1 MLDWR
6 VFRVP
11 GFVFSLAFLTLGFLS
26 SAPRQAI
33 AASGASS
40 APRAQATTDSA
51 AFFPLSQVHAG
62 LKGVGKTI
70 LQGDQITEFQV
81 EVLGVLRGALA
92 PKHDAILVKLSGGG
106 IERTNIVSGMS
117 GSPVYVD
124 GKLMGA
130 VAISFPFAK
139 EPYGLVTPIEDML
152 AVTPSAAEPSRGD
165 VSHTESAISANSAK
179 AASGAETTTGLVG
192 VGFNPGSRSLPYG
205 EFVRVAGSPVGDV
218 RFIPGD
224 SLPWLSNDG
233 EEAGAASERLSD
245 QPPAAAELLSSLR
258 LPLRFSGFDNSV
270 VHQYAS
276 DFRALG
282 LEPVEGG
289 GLTGFDDGSQ
299 VSGEAKAPAQVN
311 AAEQAQPGQM
321 VSLEFVRGDFN
332 LAADCTVTLRQGDR
346 LYACGHPVFQT
357 GQTDIPFAPSRVLAT
372 VPALTVSFKVDDA
385 GLPIGSIHQDRFGA
399 IYGVVGDHAHTIP
412 VSIEVNSTLHRSEPY
427 HFEVAEAPLLSPL
440 LMQVALASAI
450 SATERS
456 LGPATLS
463 LKGKIRLSSGDAVD
477 LDDVL
482 ASDSGAANAAGVVV
496 AMPLNY
502 LLSSDF
508 PGVRVDGIDLDVSV
522 QDQDRTANLNE
533 AWASKS
539 EVQPGETIDV
549 MAVVTT
555 PSGEALPQKIAVRI
569 PENVSSKVLQL
580 VVGSG
585 SAINALEG
593 RLTPLAS
600 QPRDVHQMVRA
611 LNQMRRNNRLYAL
624 LLTPEGSFRL
634 AGDEFPSPPP
644 SLLQTFLSDP
654 AAAGRVTLSA
664 TSVIADFETA
674 PTPYTIA
681 GQQTLLL
688 KVNRVGE

>member
-1 MLDWR
+1 MRASRASGVSGL
-6 VFRVP
+6 
-11 GFVFSLAFLTLGFLS
+11 VFSFALLALWLVI
-26 SAPRQAI
+26 SATWPAFAAP
-33 AASGASS
+33 AASGAAKPQAAADSS
-40 APRAQATTDSA
+40 G
-51 AFFPLSQVHAG
+51 FFPLSQVHVG
-62 LKGVGKTI
+62 LRGVGKTI

-81 EVLGVLRGALA
+81 EVLGVLRGVLA

-106 IERTNIVSGMS
+106 IERTNIVAGMS
-117 GSPVYVD
+117 GSPVYID

-130 VAISFPFAK
+130 VAVSFPFAK

-152 AVTPSAAEPSRGD
+152 AVTPSPGSEGQAGSTASADAEAPNGL
-165 VSHTESAISANSAK
+165 
-179 AASGAETTTGLVG
+179 TGSNRS
-192 VGFNPGSRSLPYG
+192 GFNQAAAAVPSGG
-205 EFVRVAGSPVGDV
+205 FVRVAGGPPGDL

-224 SLPWLSNDG
+224 SLPWLRESGRGIGAPG
-233 EEAGAASERLSD
+233 EDASDVPPGAAEM
-245 QPPAAAELLSSLR
+245 LSSLR
-258 LPLRFSGFDNSV
+258 LPLRFSGFDGSV
-270 VHQYAS
+270 IRQYAS
-276 DFRALG
+276 SFRALG

-289 GLTGFDDGSQ
+289 GLTGFDGASQ
-299 VSGEAKAPAQVN
+299 VSGEAKSPARVN
-311 AAEQAQPGQM
+311 TTEEAQPGQM

-399 IYGVVGDHAHTIP
+399 IYGVVGDQAHTIP
-412 VSIEVNSTLHRSEPY
+412 VSIRVNSTLHRSDSY
-427 HFEVAEAPLLSPL
+427 RFEVAEAPLLSPL
-440 LMQVALASAI
+440 LVQVALASAI
-450 SATERS
+450 GATERA
-456 LGPATLS
+456 LGPSTLS
-463 LKGKIRLSSGDAVD
+463 VKGKIRLSSGDEVNVE
-477 LDDVL
+477 DVL
-482 ASDSGAANAAGVVV
+482 ASDSGAANAAGVAV

-502 LLSSDF
+502 LLSSNF
-508 PGVRVDGIDLDVSV
+508 PGVRVDGIDLDVGV

-539 EVQPGETIDV
+539 EVKPGETIDV
-549 MAVVTT
+549 MAVVMT

-569 PENVSSKVLQL
+569 PDNVSSKVLQL
-580 VVGSG
+580 VVASG

-600 QPRDVHQMVRA
+600 QPRDVHQMVHA
-611 LNQMRRNNRLYAL
+611 LNEMRRNNRLYAL
-624 LLTPEGSFRL
+624 LMTPQGSFRL

-644 SLLQTFLSDP
+644 SLLQTFLADP

>member
-1 MLDWR
+1 L
-6 VFRVP
+6 VF
-11 GFVFSLAFLTLGFLS
+11 GLALAALWLVILAYRPAFAGLT
-26 SAPRQAI
+26 
-33 AASGASS
+33 ASGPARPQTAPVSS
-40 APRAQATTDSA
+40 D
-51 AFFPLSQVHAG
+51 FFPLSQVHVG

-70 LQGDQITEFQV
+70 LQGDQISEFQV
-81 EVLGVLRGALA
+81 EVLGVLRGVLA

-106 IERTNIVSGMS
+106 IERTNIVAGMS

-152 AVTPSAAEPSRGD
+152 AVTPPSGSASQA
-165 VSHTESAISANSAK
+165 
-179 AASGAETTTGLVG
+179 
-192 VGFNPGSRSLPYG
+192 GSRASAGAGTRVAVGGPSSTGFDQAAGALTSG
-205 EFVRVAGSPVGDV
+205 GFVRVAGQSPADV
-218 RFIPGD
+218 RFVPGD
-224 SLPWLSNDG
+224 SLPWLPKAGVDSSAPVEGAGDVPP
-233 EEAGAASERLSD
+233 GAAEM
-245 QPPAAAELLSSLR
+245 LSSLR
-258 LPLRFSGFDNSV
+258 LPLRFSGFDGSV
-270 VHQYAS
+270 IRQYAS
-276 DFRALG
+276 SFRALG

-289 GLTGFDDGSQ
+289 GLTGFDGESP
-299 VSGEAKAPAQVN
+299 VSGEARSPASVN
-311 AAEQAQPGQM
+311 AAQEAQPGQM

-346 LYACGHPVFQT
+346 LYACGHPVFQI
-357 GQTDIPFAPSRVLAT
+357 GKTDIPFAPSRVLAT

-399 IYGVVGDHAHTIP
+399 IYGVVGDQAHTIP
-412 VSIEVNSTLHRSEPY
+412 VSIRVNSTLQRSEAY
-427 HFEVAEAPLLSPL
+427 RFEVAEAPLLSPL
-440 LMQVALASAI
+440 LVQVALASTI
-450 SATERS
+450 GATERA

-463 LKGKIRLSSGDAVD
+463 LKGKIRLSSGDAVNVE
-477 LDDVL
+477 DVL
-482 ASDSGAANAAGVVV
+482 ASDSGAANAAGVAV

-502 LLSSDF
+502 LLSSNF
-508 PGVRVDGIDLDVSV
+508 PGVRVDGIDLDVGV
-522 QDQDRTANLNE
+522 QDQDRTASLN
-533 AWASKS
+533 ATWASKS
-539 EVQPGETIDV
+539 EVKPGETIDV
-549 MAVVTT
+549 TAVVMT
-555 PSGEALPQKIAVRI
+555 PSGEALPQKMAVRI

-611 LNQMRRNNRLYAL
+611 LNEMRRNNRLYAL
-624 LLTPEGSFRL
+624 LMTPEGSFRL

-644 SLLQTFLSDP
+644 SLLQTFLADP

-674 PTPYTIA
+674 PTPYTIG

>member
-1 MLDWR
+1 MRASRASGVSGL
-6 VFRVP
+6 
-11 GFVFSLAFLTLGFLS
+11 VFSLALLALWLTIP
-26 SAPRQAI
+26 APRSAFAGL
-33 AASGASS
+33 AASGTAS
-40 APRAQATTDSA
+40 PQTVPDSSD
-51 AFFPLSQVHAG
+51 FFPLSQVHAG

-81 EVLGVLRGALA
+81 EVLGVLRGVLA

-106 IERTNIVSGMS
+106 IERTNIVAGMS

-152 AVTPSAAEPSRGD
+152 AVTPPSGSVSQASTASASAETPNDLAGQSGGGFNQGA
-165 VSHTESAISANSAK
+165 EGL
-179 AASGAETTTGLVG
+179 ASGG
-192 VGFNPGSRSLPYG
+192 
-205 EFVRVAGSPVGDV
+205 FVRVAGESPGDV

-224 SLPWLSNDG
+224 SLPWVPKPG
-233 EEAGAASERLSD
+233 EDISAPGEGASELPPGAAEM
-245 QPPAAAELLSSLR
+245 LSSLR
-258 LPLRFSGFDNSV
+258 LPLRFSGFDGSV
-270 VHQYAS
+270 IRQYAS
-276 DFRALG
+276 SFRALG

-289 GLTGFDDGSQ
+289 GLTGFGGGSQ
-299 VSGEAKAPAQVN
+299 ASGEEKPRPN
-311 AAEQAQPGQM
+311 AAQEAQPGQM

-357 GQTDIPFAPSRVLAT
+357 GKTDIPFAPSHVLAT

-399 IYGVVGDHAHTIP
+399 IYGVVGDRAHTIP
-412 VSIEVNSTLHRSEPY
+412 VSIRVNSTLQRSEAY
-427 HFEVAEAPLLSPL
+427 RFEVAEAPLLSPL
-440 LMQVALASAI
+440 LVQVALASTI
-450 SATERS
+450 GATERA
-456 LGPATLS
+456 LGPSTLS

-477 LDDVL
+477 VEDVL
-482 ASDSGAANAAGVVV
+482 ASDSGAANAAGVAV

-502 LLSSDF
+502 LLSSNF
-508 PGVRVDGIDLDVSV
+508 PDVRVDGIDLDVGV
-522 QDQDRTANLNE
+522 QDQDRTASLN
-533 AWASKS
+533 ATWASKS
-539 EVQPGETIDV
+539 EVKPGETIDV
-549 MAVVTT
+549 MAVVMT

-569 PENVSSKVLQL
+569 PDNVSSKVLQL

-611 LNQMRRNNRLYAL
+611 LNEMRRNNRLYAL
-624 LLTPEGSFRL
+624 LMTPEGSFRL

-644 SLLQTFLSDP
+644 SLLQTFLADP

-688 KVNRVGE
+688 KVNRAGE

>member
-1 MLDWR
+1 MHRWR
-6 VFRVP
+6 ASGVFSL
-11 GFVFSLAFLTLGFLS
+11 VFSLALLALVAFAPHRVFAGR
-26 SAPRQAI
+26 SASEPQA
-33 AASGASS
+33 
-40 APRAQATTDSA
+40 APDSI

-81 EVLGVLRGALA
+81 EILGVLRGVLA

-106 IERTNIVSGMS
+106 IERTNIVAGMS
-117 GSPVYVD
+117 GSPVYVG

-152 AVTPSAAEPSRGD
+152 AVTSPANDAGGAATASL
-165 VSHTESAISANSAK
+165 NSQAPLEVAGLNGSEVNQ
-179 AASGAETTTGLVG
+179 AAAA
-192 VGFNPGSRSLPYG
+192 LPFG
-205 EFVRVAGSPVGDV
+205 GFVRVASGPAGDV
-218 RFIPGD
+218 RFVPAA
-224 SLPWLSNDG
+224 SLPWIPKAG
-233 EEAGAASERLSD
+233 EDMNAAGEHVGD
-245 QPPAAAELLSSLR
+245 VPPGAAELFSSLR
-258 LPLRFSGFDNSV
+258 LPLRSSGFDGSLMS
-270 VHQYAS
+270 QYAAG
-276 DFRALG
+276 FRALG

-289 GLTGFDDGSQ
+289 GLTGFDGESQ
-299 VSGEAKAPAQVN
+299 VSGEAKAAASVN
-311 AAEQAQPGQM
+311 AAQEAQPGQM

-332 LAADCTVTLRQGDR
+332 LSADCTVTLRQGDR

-357 GQTDIPFAPSRVLAT
+357 GRTDIPFAPSHVLAT

-385 GLPIGSIHQDRFGA
+385 GLPMGSIHQDRFGA
-399 IYGVVGDHAHTIP
+399 IYGVVGDKAHTIP
-412 VSIEVNSTLHRSEPY
+412 VSVRVNSTLKRTESY
-427 HFEVAEAPLLSPL
+427 KFEVAEAPLLSPL
-440 LMQVALASAI
+440 LVQVALASTL
-450 SATERS
+450 SATERM

-463 LKGKIRLSSGDAVD
+463 LKGKITLSSGDTVD

-482 ASDSGAANAAGVVV
+482 ASDSGAANAAGIVV

-502 LLSSDF
+502 LLSSNF
-508 PGVRVDGIDLDVSV
+508 PDVRVDGIDLDVGV
-522 QDQDRTANLNE
+522 QDQDRTASLSE

-549 MAVVTT
+549 MTVVRT

-624 LLTPEGSFRL
+624 LLTPQGSFRL

-644 SLLQTFLSDP
+644 SLLQTFMADP

-674 PTPYTIA
+674 PTRYTIA

>member
-1 MLDWR
+1 MRVWR
-6 VFRVP
+6 ASGVS
-11 GFVFSLAFLTLGFLS
+11 GFVFSFSLLALCLVIP
-26 SAPRQAI
+26 APRAAFAGR
-33 AASGASS
+33 AASGAAGPQTTPDSS
-40 APRAQATTDSA
+40 G
-51 AFFPLSQVHAG
+51 FFPLSQVRVG

-81 EVLGVLRGALA
+81 EVLGVLRGVLA

-106 IERTNIVSGMS
+106 IERTNIVAGMS

-130 VAISFPFAK
+130 VAVSFPFAK

-152 AVTPSAAEPSRGD
+152 AVTPSSGSGSQAGSTASASADRPNALARPSG
-165 VSHTESAISANSAK
+165 T
-179 AASGAETTTGLVG
+179 
-192 VGFNPGSRSLPYG
+192 GFNQGTDAPPLGG
-205 EFVRVAGSPVGDV
+205 FVRMAGEAPGDV

-224 SLPWLSNDG
+224 SPPWLPKAG
-233 EEAGAASERLSD
+233 EDTSAPGEGAGDVPPGAAEM
-245 QPPAAAELLSSLR
+245 LSSLR
-258 LPLRFSGFDNSV
+258 LPLRFSGFDGNV
-270 VHQYAS
+270 IRRYAS
-276 DFRALG
+276 SFRALG

-289 GLTGFDDGSQ
+289 GLTGFDAGVDDGSQ
-299 VSGEAKAPAQVN
+299 VSGEAKSPASVN
-311 AAEQAQPGQM
+311 ATEEAQPGQM

-332 LAADCTVTLRQGDR
+332 LSADCTVTLRQGDR

-399 IYGVVGDHAHTIP
+399 IYGVVGDQAHTIP
-412 VSIEVNSTLHRSEPY
+412 VSIRVNSTLQRSEAY
-427 HFEVAEAPLLSPL
+427 RFEVAEAPLLSPL
-440 LMQVALASAI
+440 LVQVALASTI
-450 SATERS
+450 GATERA
-456 LGPATLS
+456 LGPSTLS
-463 LKGKIRLSSGDAVD
+463 LKGKIRLSSGDAVNVE
-477 LDDVL
+477 DVL
-482 ASDSGAANAAGVVV
+482 ASGSGAANAAGVAV

-502 LLSSDF
+502 LLSSNF
-508 PGVRVDGIDLDVSV
+508 PDVRVDGIDLDVGV
-522 QDQDRTANLNE
+522 QDQDRTASLN
-533 AWASKS
+533 ATWASKS
-539 EVQPGETIDV
+539 EVKPGETIDV
-549 MAVVTT
+549 MAVVMT
-555 PSGEALPQKIAVRI
+555 PSGETLPQKISVRI
-569 PENVSSKVLQL
+569 PDNVSSKVLQL

-593 RLTPLAS
+593 RLTPLTS

-611 LNQMRRNNRLYAL
+611 LNEMRRNNRLYAL
-624 LLTPEGSFRL
+624 LMTPQGSFRM

-644 SLLQTFLSDP
+644 SLLQTFLADP

>member
-1 MLDWR
+1 MRMWR
-6 VFRVP
+6 VLRIT
-11 GFVFSLAFLTLGFLS
+11 GLVFGLALLALW
-26 SAPRQAI
+26 I
-33 AASGASS
+33 ASS
-40 APRAQATTDSA
+40 APRPAFAGPGASGSPKPQAAADSA
-51 AFFPLSQVHAG
+51 SFFPLSQVHAG

-81 EVLGVLRGALA
+81 EILGVLRGVLA

-106 IERTNIVSGMS
+106 IERTNIVAGMS

-152 AVTPSAAEPSRGD
+152 AVTPADGA
-165 VSHTESAISANSAK
+165 VSHASSVSSVSAGATAGLRGIGLNQG
-179 AASGAETTTGLVG
+179 AAT
-192 VGFNPGSRSLPYG
+192 LPYG
-205 EFVRVAGSPVGDV
+205 RFIRVAGGSAGDV

-224 SLPWLSNDG
+224 SLPWLPQAGQDV
-233 EEAGAASERLSD
+233 GAAGWAASD
-245 QPPAAAELLSSLR
+245 EPPGAAELLSSLR
-258 LPLRFSGFDNSV
+258 LPLRFSGLDGNLMR
-270 VHQYAS
+270 QYAS

-289 GLTGFDDGSQ
+289 GLTGFEDDSQ
-299 VSGEAKAPAQVN
+299 VSGEAKVPARVN
-311 AAEQAQPGQM
+311 ATEEAQPGQM

-357 GQTDIPFAPSRVLAT
+357 GQTDIPFAPARVLAT

-399 IYGVVGDHAHTIP
+399 IYGVVGDQAHTIP
-412 VSIEVNSTLHRSEPY
+412 VSVTVNSTLHRTEPY
-427 HFEVAEAPLLSPL
+427 RFQVAEAPLLSPL
-440 LMQVALASAI
+440 LVQVALASAI
-450 SATERS
+450 SATERA

-463 LKGKIRLSSGDAVD
+463 LTGKIRLSSGDAVD
-477 LDDVL
+477 LEDVL

-508 PGVRVDGIDLDVSV
+508 PGVRVDGIDLAVNV
-522 QDQDRTANLNE
+522 EDQDRTANLNE

-539 EVQPGETIDV
+539 EVSPGETIDV
-549 MAVVTT
+549 MAVVRT
-555 PSGEALPQKIAVRI
+555 PSGEALSQKIPVRI
-569 PENVSSKVLQL
+569 PVNVSSKVLQL

-624 LLTPEGSFRL
+624 LLAPEGSFRL

-644 SLLQTFLSDP
+644 SLLQTFLADP
-654 AAAGRVTLSA
+654 AAAGRVSLSA

-688 KVNRVGE
+688 KVNRTGE

>member
-1 MLDWR
+1 MPVRR
-6 VFRVP
+6 VIRVSSL
-11 GFVFSLAFLTLGFLS
+11 VFSVALLALGLVA
-26 SAPRQAI
+26 SASQSAFARPAR
-33 AASGASS
+33 SGARGP
-40 APRAQATTDSA
+40 AAQAAPDSA
-51 AFFPLSQVHAG
+51 TFFPLSQVHAG

-81 EVLGVLRGALA
+81 EVLGVLRGVLS

-106 IERTNIVSGMS
+106 IERTNIVAGMS

-139 EPYGLVTPIEDML
+139 EPYGLVTPIQDML
-152 AVTPSAAEPSRGD
+152 AVAPSAPAPGTTHAESATSVNRKGAPGGD
-165 VSHTESAISANSAK
+165 VSA
-179 AASGAETTTGLVG
+179 GPMGR
-192 VGFNPGSRSLPYG
+192 GFSRGGRLLPYG
-205 EFVRVAGSPVGDV
+205 GFVRVAGGPAGDV
-218 RFIPGD
+218 RFIPGG
-224 SLPWLSNDG
+224 SLPWLP
-233 EEAGAASERLSD
+233 EAGQDISQFAGAGGD
-245 QPPAAAELLSSLR
+245 APPGAAELLSSLR
-258 LPLRFSGFDNSV
+258 LPLRFSGFDGNLIR
-270 VHQYAS
+270 QYAS

-289 GLTGFDDGSQ
+289 GLTGFEDESQ
-299 VSGEAKAPAQVN
+299 ISGEAKVPASVN
-311 AAEQAQPGQM
+311 AAQQAQPGQM

-332 LAADCTVTLRQGDR
+332 LAADCTVTLREGDR

-385 GLPIGSIHQDRFGA
+385 GMPIGSIHQDRFGA
-399 IYGVVGDHAHTIP
+399 IYGVVGDKAHTIP
-412 VSIEVNSTLHRSEPY
+412 VSVRVNSTLHRTELY
-427 HFEVAEAPLLSPL
+427 RFEVAEAPLLSPL
-440 LMQVALASAI
+440 LTQVALASAI
-450 SATERS
+450 GATERS
-456 LGPATLS
+456 LGPATLT

-477 LDDVL
+477 LEDVL
-482 ASDSGAANAAGVVV
+482 ASDSGAANAVGVAV

-508 PGVRVDGIDLDVSV
+508 PGVRVDGIDLDVSS
-522 QDQDRTANLNE
+522 QDQDRSASLNE

-539 EVQPGETIDV
+539 EVRPGDTIDV
-549 MAVVTT
+549 MAVVMT

-569 PENVSSKVLQL
+569 PENVSSKLLQL

-585 SAINALEG
+585 PAINALEG

-624 LLTPEGSFRL
+624 LLTPEGSFRM

-644 SLLQTFLSDP
+644 SLLQTFLADP

-664 TSVIADFETA
+664 TSVVADFETA
-674 PTPYTIA
+674 PTPYTIT

-688 KVNRVGE
+688 KVNHAGE